1 MIALMATAPASKP
14 SKAGYHHGDLRQ
26 RLVDAATEILRET
39 QRWDFSLREV
49 ARRAGVSHNAP
60 YGHFADKSALLAAVG
75 VAGYEAL
82 RQRMLMASADAL
94 DADAALTATGMA
106 YIGFGLEN
114 PAHYRLMFGQEL
126 QSDGALPS
134 NLLAAAEAARAVLR
148 DIVHRGAED
157 ASLDVDPADALGL
170 TAAVLA
176 CWALVHGFTLLAIDG
191 LAQMESTV
199 DVAQLAILTATRF
212 RRGLVGTRPPR
223 HR

>member
-1 MIALMATAPASKP
+1 MPTALASKP
-14 SKAGYHHGDLRQ
+14 PKASYHHGGLRQ
-26 RLVDAATEILRET
+26 SLVDAATDILHET

-82 RQRMLMASADAL
+82 RQRMLMASADAP

-134 NLLAAAEAARAVLR
+134 DLLTAAEAARAVLR
-148 DIVHRGAED
+148 DIVRRGAQD
-157 ASLDVDPADALGL
+157 GTLDVDPDDVLGL

-176 CWALVHGFTLLAIDG
+176 CWAMVHGFTLLAIDG
-191 LAQMESTV
+191 LAQLESSV
-199 DVAQLAILTATRF
+199 DVEELAILTASRF
-212 RRGLVGTRPPR
+212 RRGLVAAYPPKP
-223 HR
+223 